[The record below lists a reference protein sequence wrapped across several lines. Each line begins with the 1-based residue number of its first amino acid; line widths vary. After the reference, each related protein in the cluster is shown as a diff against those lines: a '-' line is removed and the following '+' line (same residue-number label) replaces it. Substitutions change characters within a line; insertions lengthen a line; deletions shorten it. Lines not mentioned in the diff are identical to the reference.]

1 LRSTEPEAGACV
13 PDVLDPYGI
22 APDAAALVAG
32 HPLATLVTP
41 HEGTIHVSHL
51 PLVMSASS
59 GERAV
64 VIGHLS
70 RAKPHT
76 DALAAGA
83 PSVAVFS
90 GQQAYLSASW
100 YAVRDMAPT
109 WCYLAVH
116 LHGQPTLSPDDAH
129 TLRCVQAL
137 VEHAER
143 GRPGQWHMRE
153 LGGDG
158 IRRRVTK
165 IVGFEM
171 PVAAAEMHSLLGKG
185 ERPTDLAAAIE
196 RLRFDHPELVA
207 AIAASN
213 GLPLDPEPLGTD
225 LP

>member
-1 LRSTEPEAGACV
+1 MS
-13 PDVLDPYGI
+13 DVLDPYDIG
-22 APDAAALVAG
+22 PDAATLVAG
-32 HPLATLVTP
+32 NPLATLVTP

-51 PLVMSASS
+51 PLVMADSS

-70 RAKPHT
+70 RANPHAE
-76 DALAAGA
+76 ALAAGA

-90 GQQAYLSASW
+90 GEQAYLSSSW
-100 YAVRDMAPT
+100 YVERDMAPT

-153 LGGDG
+153 LGADG

-171 PVAAAEMHSLLGKG
+171 PVAAAEMRTLLGKG
-185 ERPTDLAAAIE
+185 ERPIDLAAAIE
-196 RLRFDHPELVA
+196 RLRHDHPELVA
-207 AIAASN
+207 TIAAGN
-213 GLPLDPEPLGTD
+213 GLPLDPENLI
-225 LP
+225 